1 MDIVGSLGYRV
12 QSWISCAVYI
22 VCSLYSMLL
31 NIACSLYH
39 IQSWKSYLLDTVYS
53 LGYWL
58 PNAVLNIVCSKR
70 FYFLL
75 GKWFYVKSN
84 YTHDSATRYWK
95 YSWSSNP
102 RGNIFFRLCLLISSI
117 WQCLQECFK
126 LQLSLKMVSITHGLV
141 QSSRKN
147 IITTSA
153 YVSLRSLLLFLS
165 KYLATEFFKFAEDKI
180 MSKVNIH
187 CIRYCN
193 FT

>member
-1 MDIVGSLGYRV
+1 MCSLGYRV
-12 QSWISCAVYI
+12 QSISYAVYI
-22 VCSLYSMLL
+22 
-31 NIACSLYH
+31 ACYWISHAIYHLYH

-58 PNAVLNIVCSKR
+58 PNAVLDIVCSKH

-95 YSWSSNP
+95 YSWSSDP

-147 IITTSA
+147 IITTST

-165 KYLATEFFKFAEDKI
+165 KYLATEFFKFAQDKI